1 MILMRS
7 VILVLLSISLGF
19 AQTKKSGGDLCVPP
33 PSGVAPALPAK
44 ILTGQGEVHFPITAA
59 NPEAQRF
66 FDQGVAQMYSFW
78 AREAERSFLQAA
90 ALDPEAPMPQW
101 GIAMVAAGD
110 FRPRFQIDVL
120 NEVIGKLVPGPDSRA
135 IKAAK
140 RAQELAAVPGKAT
153 DLEKMYIAAA
163 VGRRLSP
170 LHEADDAYVNGLRA
184 IVAKYP
190 REIEAKAYLA
200 LHVMRGFVLPDRSP
214 RPGSMEA
221 ANLLRELLR
230 DAPEHPG
237 VHHFVIHGFEGSL
250 FAADAWPSCK
260 RYAELVTNIP
270 HALHMPG
277 HIYSQT
283 GKLKE
288 AQQSF
293 NDAAVNERS
302 YMAADSVYG
311 SGHHGH
317 NVNYLSNVYSM
328 DGQFEKAMD
337 AARELLGFKENPR
350 ESSQADNFSTAY
362 RQGWFSTMRAL
373 VQAEKWDLILDG
385 RTLPVFDK
393 PRQRAW
399 RAWAAGI
406 AHASTGHPDLA
417 KQDASAMSAAM
428 DELKAATKLKMP
440 EELIAAQMELAG
452 HIEIG
457 SGKVKRGLKTLE
469 ATAKKER
476 ALVYTEPPYYPRPV
490 SEALGIAALKHGQNK
505 MAAAAFRAE
514 LKQFPGSARAL
525 SGLRQALPAEAG
537 Q

>member
-1 MILMRS
+1 MNLMRS
-7 VILVLLSISLGF
+7 VIFVLLSFGLGF
-19 AQTKKSGGDLCVPP
+19 GQPKKSGGDLCVPP

-44 ILTGQGEVHFPITAA
+44 ILTGQGEVHFPITTA
-59 NPEAQRF
+59 NPEAQKF
-66 FDQGVAQMYSFW
+66 FDQGVAQMHSFW

-90 ALDPEAPMPQW
+90 ALDPEAPMPHW

-120 NEVIGKLVPGPDSRA
+120 NVVIGKLVPGPDSRA

-153 DLEKMYIAAA
+153 DLEKMYIASVA
-163 VGRRLSP
+163 GRRLMP
-170 LHEADDAYVNGLRA
+170 MHEADDAYIGGLRA
-184 IVAKYP
+184 ILANYP
-190 REIEAKAYLA
+190 REIEAKLYLA
-200 LHVMRGFVLPDRSP
+200 LHVMRGFGRPEKLP

-221 ANLLRELLR
+221 VNLLRELLR

-237 VHHFVIHGFEGSL
+237 VHHFVIHGFEGST

-260 RYAELVTNIP
+260 RYSELVTNIP

-277 HIYSQT
+277 HIYGQT

-288 AQQSF
+288 AIESF
-293 NDAAVNERS
+293 NDAAVNERG

-328 DGQFEKAMD
+328 DGQFEKAMET
-337 AARELLGFKENPR
+337 ARELLGFKENPR
-350 ESSQADNFSTAY
+350 EASQADNFSTAY
-362 RQGWFSTMRAL
+362 RQGWFATMRAL
-373 VQAEKWDLILDG
+373 VQAEKWDLLLDG
-385 RTLPVFDK
+385 QTLPVFDK

-399 RAWAAGI
+399 RAWAVGI
-406 AHASTGHPDLA
+406 AHASTGQPNIA
-417 KQDASAMSAAM
+417 KQDAAAMSAAM
-428 DELKAATKLKMP
+428 DELKTATKLNMP
-440 EELIAAQMELAG
+440 EELMAARMELAG

-469 ATAKKER
+469 AAAKKDR

-490 SEALGIAALKHGQNK
+490 SEALGLAALKHGQNK
-505 MAAAAFRAE
+505 RAASAFRAE
-514 LKQFPGSARAL
+514 LEQFPGSARAL
-525 SGLRQALPAEAG
+525 SGLRQASPADAG